1 MNQARV
7 IRRSGPRARAF
18 TLVEALIAVAII
30 SLVLTLVS
38 EIFLQAVRHS
48 EKTMTDL
55 GAESM
60 ARIAMTK
67 VVNDLRQAMPPYN
80 ASNGQ
85 LPVLS
90 PSVPAG
96 GTATPS
102 PSVTFTEADSLNASN
117 FTNPPFDTV
126 TIAWNSSNDTITRV
140 VNGGSAQVIAFYVT
154 AFSVLPISNDEY
166 QVSLT
171 VSPPHRGVI
180 SSPPFTA
187 TSSVF
192 ISYYKTNS

>member
-1 MNQARV
+1 MNVTRV
-7 IRRSGPRARAF
+7 TRRREAGRRAF
-18 TLVEALIAVAII
+18 TLVEALIAAGIT
-30 SLVLTLVS
+30 SLVLTLVAQ
-38 EIFLQAVRHS
+38 IFLQAVRHN

-67 VVNDLRQAMPPYN
+67 VINDLRQAMPPYN

-85 LPVLS
+85 LPVLA
-90 PSVPAG
+90 PTVPAG
-96 GTATPS
+96 GSATPS

>member
-1 MNQARV
+1 M
-7 IRRSGPRARAF
+7 
-18 TLVEALIAVAII
+18 AVAII

-80 ASNGQ
+80 APNGQ

-90 PSVPAG
+90 PTVPPG
-96 GTATPS
+96 GSSATPA

-126 TIAWNSSNDTITRV
+126 TIAWNSSNGTLTRTL
-140 VNGGSAQVIAFYVT
+140 NGGPAQVIAFYVT

-171 VSPPHRGVI
+171 VSPPHRGVV
-180 SSPPFTA
+180 SSPPFSA